1 LHFAKLNE
9 IQTSKISR
17 VSYSYDKYCFYR
29 LLNLVKSK
37 IDESYILNFIESL
50 AFSRGNEETMFRLRL
65 ALEPILLFEHL
76 VVAIAEQ
83 SDIQT
88 SNFLTSI
95 CATDSDFNDTYWP
108 ICKRFTEAFNQE
120 VIIADNLYE
129 DLEFEIQP
137 LPVKQ
142 KMTKAVL
149 FSFSFSERKGMFIFT
164 IAKNQKVGDLQ
175 INQLKKLSPILKQ
188 AYVQFEQDYWIKKRV
203 NERTLALK
211 MSEQRFKGFAKT
223 ASDWF
228 WETDK
233 DFRYTYLSNSD
244 DELKYVKYKGFVGS
258 TPLELRSENE
268 ACQLKKWSHFL
279 HLVNQK
285 KEIFDFE
292 FEVIGTNGIPYWMSL
307 SGYANFDNNNQY
319 VGYMGT
325 AKDITYSKQREIDL
339 QHAKQN
345 AERASAAK
353 TQFLAVMSHEIR
365 TPMNA
370 ILGMLELMQ
379 DTGLTNEQQEL
390 HDYINSSAK
399 LLQGVISDTLDF
411 SKIENGKL
419 ELEYS
424 TVNLHILVKN
434 ITKQFETQAV
444 KRGLTFNV
452 YIDENVPKLILSD
465 ATRLAQI
472 FFNILGNAFKFTEK
486 GSIEF
491 SLVLNNDVLTFTVRD
506 SGVGIAEEN
515 IIKLFDPF
523 SQVDSSIKR
532 RQQGVGLGLS
542 IANKIL
548 ILMDGNI
555 QCKSKLGEFTQFEF
569 SIPYIPISNTMLEN
583 SRNGMND
590 DKLDI
595 AYSILVAEDN
605 IANQMV
611 IKALLEK
618 RNHKVTL
625 VETGCGAV
633 EILKTHD
640 FDLILMDM
648 MMPEMDGIEATE
660 IIRKQNNVIPII
672 ALTANAG
679 LDDKKQC
686 LAVGMDDV
694 ITKPVDSKLLYSK
707 IAFYGQ

>member
-1 LHFAKLNE
+1 M
-9 IQTSKISR
+9 I
-17 VSYSYDKYCFYR
+17 FYR
-29 LLNLVKSK
+29 VLNLVISK

-65 ALEPILLFEHL
+65 ALEPIISFEHL
-76 VVAIAEQ
+76 VVTIAEQ
-83 SDIQT
+83 CEIKT

-95 CATDSDFNDTYWP
+95 CATDPDFNDTYWP
-108 ICKRFTEAFNQE
+108 ICKRFTEAFNRE
-120 VIIADNLYE
+120 VIVADNLLA

-142 KMTKAVL
+142 KMKKALL
-149 FSFSFSERKGMFIFT
+149 FSFNFSERKGMFIFT
-164 IAKNQKVGDLQ
+164 IAQDQKITEIQ

-188 AYVQFEQDYWIKKRV
+188 AYVQFEQDYWIKQRV

-228 WETDK
+228 WEADK

-244 DELKYVKYKGFVGS
+244 DELKFVKYKGFVGS

-268 ACQLKKWSHFL
+268 ALQLKKWSHFL

-292 FEVIGTNGIPYWMSL
+292 FEVIGTDGIAYWMSL
-307 SGYANFDNNNQY
+307 SGYANFDSKNQY
-319 VGYMGT
+319 IGYMGT

-339 QHAKQN
+339 QKAKQN
-345 AERASAAK
+345 AERASEAK

-379 DTGLTNEQQEL
+379 DTGLTQEQQEL

-444 KRGLTFNV
+444 KLGLTFSV
-452 YIDENVPKLILSD
+452 FIDDNVPKLILSD

-472 FFNILGNAFKFTEK
+472 FFNILGNAFKFTDQ
-486 GSIEF
+486 GSVEF
-491 SLVLNNDVLTFTVRD
+491 TLKLIDDALVFSVKD
-506 SGVGIAEEN
+506 SGVGISEEN
-515 IIKLFDPF
+515 ITKLFEPF

-532 RQQGVGLGLS
+532 RQQGAGLGLS

-555 QCKSKLGEFTQFEF
+555 QCNSKLGEFTQFKF
-569 SIPYIPISNTMLEN
+569 SIPYIPISAVMLEN
-583 SRNGMND
+583 SRNGIND
-590 DKLDI
+590 EKLNT

-625 VETGCGAV
+625 VETGAGAV
-633 EILKTHD
+633 DILKNQQ

-660 IIRKQNNVIPII
+660 IIRKQNNVTPII

-707 IAFYGQ
+707 IAYYGQ

>member
-1 LHFAKLNE
+1 MNLSD
-9 IQTSKISR
+9 IGISE
-17 VSYSYDKYCFYR
+17 KY
-29 LLNLVKSK
+29 V
-37 IDESYILNFIESL
+37 LNFIESL
-50 AFSRGNEETMFRLRL
+50 AFSRGNEETLFRLRL
-65 ALEPILLFEHL
+65 ALEPIFCFENL
-76 VVAIAEQ
+76 VVTIADQCEIQ
-83 SDIQT
+83 S

-95 CATDSDFNDTYWP
+95 CATDPDFNDTYWP

-120 VIIADNLYE
+120 VVIAENLFE

-142 KMTKAVL
+142 KMNKALL
-149 FSFSFSERKGMFIFT
+149 FSFNFSERKGMFIFT
-164 IAKNQKVGDLQ
+164 ITEEQTVSDLQ
-175 INQLKKLSPILKQ
+175 ILQLKRIAPILKQ

-244 DELKYVKYKGFVGS
+244 DGLKYKKYQGFIGS
-258 TPLELRSENE
+258 TPLELRSDNE
-268 ACQLKKWSHFL
+268 SNQLKKWSHFL
-279 HLVNQK
+279 HIVSQK
-285 KEIFDFE
+285 KELYDFE
-292 FEVIGTNGIPYWMSL
+292 FEVVGSDGVIYWMSL
-307 SGYANFDNNNQY
+307 SGYANFDSKNQY
-319 VGYMGT
+319 IGYMGT

-339 QHAKQN
+339 QQAKQK
-345 AERASAAK
+345 AERASEAK
-353 TQFLAVMSHEIR
+353 SQFLAVMSHEIR

-379 DTGLTNEQQEL
+379 DTGLTHEQQEL

-424 TVNLHILVKN
+424 TVNLHLLVKN
-434 ITKQFETQAV
+434 ITKQFETQAI
-444 KRGLTFNV
+444 KLGLAFNV
-452 YIDENVPKLILSD
+452 SIDENVPKLILSD

-486 GSIEF
+486 GSIAF
-491 SLVLNNDVLTFTVRD
+491 SLVLNRDVLIFSVRD
-506 SGVGIAEEN
+506 SGVGISEEN
-515 IIKLFDPF
+515 ITKLFDPF

-555 QCKSKLGEFTQFEF
+555 QCNSKLGEFTQFEF
-569 SIPYIPISNTMLEN
+569 SIPYIPISKTMLEN
-583 SRNGMND
+583 SRNGMKD

-618 RNHKVTL
+618 RNHKVIL
-625 VETGCGAV
+625 VETGKGAV
-633 EILKTHD
+633 DILQQQD

-660 IIRKQNNVIPII
+660 IIRQKNKVTPII

-686 LAVGMDDV
+686 LAAGMDDV

-707 IAFYGQ
+707 IAYYGSN

>member
-1 LHFAKLNE
+1 MKDLSDN
-9 IQTSKISR
+9 R
-17 VSYSYDKYCFYR
+17 
-29 LLNLVKSK
+29 
-37 IDESYILNFIESL
+37 IDEKYILNFIESL
-50 AFSRGNEETMFRLRL
+50 AFSRSNEETLFRLRL
-65 ALEPILLFEHL
+65 ALEAIFTFEHL
-76 VVAIAEQ
+76 VVTIADQFEVQ
-83 SDIQT
+83 E
-88 SNFLTSI
+88 SNFLTCI
-95 CATDSDFNDTYWP
+95 CASDPDFNGTYWP
-108 ICKRFTEAFNQE
+108 ICKLFTEAFNE
-120 VIIADNLYE
+120 EIIVAENLFE

-142 KMTKAVL
+142 KMSKALL
-149 FSFSFSERKGMFIFT
+149 FSFNFSERKGMFIFT
-164 IAKNQKVGDLQ
+164 IAKEQKISQLQ
-175 INQLKKLSPILKQ
+175 IAQLKQLSPIFKH
-188 AYVQFEQDYWIKKRV
+188 AYVQFEQDYWIKQRV
-203 NERTLALK
+203 SERTLALK

-228 WETDK
+228 WETDT

-244 DELKYVKYKGFVGS
+244 DELKHIKYQGFIGK
-258 TPLELRSENE
+258 TPLELRSKNE
-268 ACQLKKWSHFL
+268 SLQLKKWSHFL

-285 KEIFDFE
+285 KEVFDFE
-292 FEVIGTNGIPYWMSL
+292 FEVIGPDNIPYWMSL
-307 SGYANFDNNNQY
+307 SGYANFDSKNQY

-339 QHAKQN
+339 QKAKQN
-345 AERASAAK
+345 AERASEAK

-379 DTGLTNEQQEL
+379 DTGLTHEQQEL

-434 ITKQFETQAV
+434 ITKQFETQAI
-444 KRGLTFNV
+444 KLGLNFIV
-452 YIDENVPKLILSD
+452 SIDEDVPKLILSD

-491 SLVLNNDVLTFTVRD
+491 SLVLNNDVLIFTVRD
-506 SGVGIAEEN
+506 SGVGISEEN
-515 IIKLFDPF
+515 ITKLFDPF

-542 IANKIL
+542 IANRIL
-548 ILMDGNI
+548 ILMEGNI
-555 QCKSKLGEFTQFEF
+555 ECKSKLGEFTQFEF

-583 SRNGMND
+583 SRNGMSD
-590 DKLDI
+590 EKLNI
-595 AYSILVAEDN
+595 SYSILVAEDN
-605 IANQMV
+605 IPNQMV

-633 EILKTHD
+633 EILKDQD

-660 IIRKQNNVIPII
+660 IIRKQNHVIPII

-707 IAFYGQ
+707 IAYYGQ